1 MPEAE
6 FMEYLIM
13 SAVKDHLKKN
23 KLRIA
28 TATYEEL
35 DEKVKR
41 LLDDACSRT
50 KRNKRQTVMPQDL

>member
-1 MPEAE
+1 
-6 FMEYLIM
+6 MEYLIM

-35 DEKVKR
+35 DGKVKR
-41 LLDDACSRT
+41 MLDDACSRT